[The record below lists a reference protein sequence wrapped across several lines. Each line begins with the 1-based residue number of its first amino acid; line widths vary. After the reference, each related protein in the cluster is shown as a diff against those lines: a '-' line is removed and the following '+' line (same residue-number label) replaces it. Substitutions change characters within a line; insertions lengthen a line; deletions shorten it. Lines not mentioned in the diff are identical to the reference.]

1 MPPVH
6 GICRVHCLE
15 GTRSDTPHAWLV
27 RRPPPSAP
35 RPGSGGRSAGIRH
48 RRRFRHARRYARRSG
63 ARSASSQPSG
73 SIARQTSHTSSH
85 VRGRGTPCLRV
96 GRASSSA
103 QTSSPICP
111 WRTCQTRPSSCI
123 ASYAGRGPSPPSSH
137 RGRRGSPTAPP
148 NTWAWCTV
156 AMVGATPNARAQ
168 ASILTGAPLT
178 SHSHGVDMRLPPPR
192 HFGEIDRD
200 RVRAPRPSGGA
211 PGNLANTSWTPMRSY
226 ADSLEAG
233 RTNSKSRNCCRGTRF
248 PAGRRGG
255 VGRYRTKDFWGFK
268 GMSVPCGEAKR
279 VR

>member
-1 MPPVH
+1 MPLAHTIP
-6 GICRVHCLE
+6 RVHRPA
-15 GTRSDTPHAWLV
+15 GAWSDRPTRGGSD
-27 RRPPPSAP
+27 
-35 RPGSGGRSAGIRH
+35 
-48 RRRFRHARRYARRSG
+48 ARRSG

-103 QTSSPICP
+103 QTSRPICP

-211 PGNLANTSWTPMRSY
+211 PV
-226 ADSLEAG
+226 
-233 RTNSKSRNCCRGTRF
+233 
-248 PAGRRGG
+248 PAGMGRGRSGARR
-255 VGRYRTKDFWGFK
+255 RRTHG
-268 GMSVPCGEAKR
+268 
-279 VR
+279 